1 MWQIKNLKKKG
12 KKNLKN
18 NLWTLLLVGLFM
30 TLIIGEYVINNNGY
44 TNINILGEAL
54 TDVKE
59 NGTDIEAQKQN
70 IGKYVDEAVSKIL
83 TGKTINLIEEY
94 NKKNNVTK
102 GVFYTIFN
110 AFTIGER
117 QLQNIGNSTQNFMS
131 EPLKEKFLIIIVTI
145 LAMAIRVFISYP
157 LLVGESRIYMESINY
172 DKTKLRR
179 LLFSFKK
186 GRYLSSIR
194 GILRMK
200 IYQALW
206 NFTIIGGIIK
216 NYSYKMTT
224 YILAENPEISSKD
237 AIKMSREMMNGSKL
251 KCLAMDLSFIP
262 WYILEYVTF
271 GLVGIYATPYIKS
284 TYTAL
289 YETLRKDYIEN
300 KKYNFEALNDN
311 VLFDRSLLKQKYPD
325 YSDEELAKVQVYP
338 DKYEIAIKKVKID
351 HDKKYEVTS
360 IILFFFIFSIAGWI
374 WEVLLFLFSY
384 GKLVNRGSLYGPWL
398 PIYGTGCTMIIIA
411 TQFKAFRNTMK
422 KPFWTFIIVTIA
434 CSVIEYLTS
443 WYTEVTMGVR
453 YWDYTGIFMNING
466 RVCLENSI
474 FFGIGGC
481 ICIYFIAPFL
491 ERKIQNFDTKI
502 RKIDKTKQ
510 IALCTILITLFGI
523 DQVYSHFHPHTGE
536 YITQGSEQY
545 YENEGEQNN

>member
-131 EPLKEKFLIIIVTI
+131 EPLKEKFLIIIVAI

-289 YETLRKDYIEN
+289 YETLRKEISR
-300 KKYNFEALNDN
+300 
-311 VLFDRSLLKQKYPD
+311 LFR
-325 YSDEELAKVQVYP
+325 
-338 DKYEIAIKKVKID
+338 
-351 HDKKYEVTS
+351 
-360 IILFFFIFSIAGWI
+360 
-374 WEVLLFLFSY
+374 
-384 GKLVNRGSLYGPWL
+384 
-398 PIYGTGCTMIIIA
+398 
-411 TQFKAFRNTMK
+411 
-422 KPFWTFIIVTIA
+422 
-434 CSVIEYLTS
+434 
-443 WYTEVTMGVR
+443 
-453 YWDYTGIFMNING
+453 
-466 RVCLENSI
+466 
-474 FFGIGGC
+474 
-481 ICIYFIAPFL
+481 
-491 ERKIQNFDTKI
+491 
-502 RKIDKTKQ
+502 
-510 IALCTILITLFGI
+510 
-523 DQVYSHFHPHTGE
+523 
-536 YITQGSEQY
+536 
-545 YENEGEQNN
+545 